1 MIPVSSSPEFIEGA
15 VDPPRLSPSPGS
27 NAADNILRRCA
38 PPETRDLDPSLL
50 SLRKSRND
58 AMPPLQLRAFAFRNG
73 GGGRSHH
80 GAGERHAR
88 YRDRRRSSNSPSHK
102 SPRHEIASN
111 RQRFAE
117 AKRQPKTRRSISLSS
132 AGCRR
137 NR

>member
-1 MIPVSSSPEFIEGA
+1 MIPVSSSPEFIEGQSI
-15 VDPPRLSPSPGS
+15 PPRLSPSPGS

-38 PPETRDLDPSLL
+38 PPEIRDLDPSLP
-50 SLRKSRND
+50 SPRKSRND
-58 AMPPLQLRAFAFRNG
+58 AVPPLRPRVFAFQNG
-73 GGGRSHH
+73 DGGRSHH
-80 GAGERHAR
+80 GAGEHHAR

-102 SPRHEIASN
+102 SPRREIASN